1 MSGLTGGSFE
11 NGKEIVIKKN
21 GKRAPAKKIAMKNT
35 IICLRLYCKQVSLA
49 SSAAAAAA

>member
-11 NGKEIVIKKN
+11 NGKEIKKLN